1 MTNEALPV
9 CVLISGSGTNLQAI
23 IDAAARGDIPARI
36 DSVVS
41 DQPGAFGLQRA
52 ESAGIRTEVLTAAGY
67 DGREAYDEALG
78 ELLARLEPR
87 LIVLAGFMR
96 ILTGPLVKAWEGRM
110 LNVHP
115 SLLPDYRG
123 LHTHRRVLEA
133 GETFHGTSVHFVT
146 EELDGGP
153 VIAQARLRIGPTDT
167 PDSLNARVQALEHRM
182 YPAVVGWFAQGRLRM
197 NGDRVELDGRLLD
210 GPVVREEAEWL
221 KSSGA

>member
-1 MTNEALPV
+1 MTGTMPI
-9 CVLISGSGTNLQAI
+9 CVLVSGGGTNLQAI
-23 IDAAARGDIPARI
+23 IDSAARGDIPVTI

-41 DQPGAFGLQRA
+41 DQPDAFGLQRA
-52 ESAGIRTEVLTAAGY
+52 TSAGIRTRVLEATGF
-67 DGREAYDEALG
+67 DNRESYDEALG
-78 ELLARLEPR
+78 EILDELSPG

-96 ILTGPLVKAWEGRM
+96 ILTGGLVRRWDGRM

-133 GETFHGTSVHFVT
+133 GESHHGTSVHFVT

-153 VIAQARLRIGPTDT
+153 VIAQARLEIGPQDT

-182 YPAVVGWFAQGRLRM
+182 YPAVVGWFGQGRLRM
-197 NGDRVELDGRLLD
+197 AGDRVELDGRLLD
-210 GPVVREEAEWL
+210 GPVVRDEADWL
-221 KSSGA
+221 RSSAA